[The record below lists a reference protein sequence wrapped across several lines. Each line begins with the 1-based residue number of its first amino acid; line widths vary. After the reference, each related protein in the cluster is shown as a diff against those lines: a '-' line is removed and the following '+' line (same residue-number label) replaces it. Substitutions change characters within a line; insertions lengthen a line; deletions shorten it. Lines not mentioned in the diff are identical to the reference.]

1 MLSEY
6 LVEPIAQTDCKVCT
20 FRLMWHGSIEEL
32 EHVWSRLAY
41 YQEEIDRII
50 TEPAQVALAVSAV
63 TATSTRPKSGSGKL
77 ANGTEQADRGK
88 TFPGL
93 AYWIVLQ
100 NEEEFSETDLYN
112 KIYENCFGA
121 RLKTLSDKAVASDL
135 QEMCSTLYLV
145 VKDNVDGYVRYKLD
159 SAVPQNGEGEHSYQ
173 PVVKVYA
180 RAEQDFKTLLMAKEA
195 LQKSRFHFSLLKTD
209 T

>member
-20 FRLMWHGSIEEL
+20 FRLMWHGSVAESEQ
-32 EHVWSRLAY
+32 VWSQLPY
-41 YQEEIDRII
+41 YQEAIDRII

-63 TATSTRPKSGSGKL
+63 TATSTRPKSGSDKL
-77 ANGTEQADRGK
+77 APTDTPDKFR

-100 NEEEFSETDLYN
+100 NEQDFTETDLYN
-112 KIYENCFGA
+112 RIYENCFGA
-121 RLKTLSDKAVASDL
+121 RLKSLSDQAVASDL

-145 VKDNVDGYVRYKLD
+145 VKDNVDGYVRWKLD
-159 SAVPQNGEGEHSYQ
+159 AVLPSTDGEIFQ

-180 RAEQDFKTLLMAKEA
+180 RAEQDFNTLLMAREA
-195 LQKSRFHFSLLKTD
+195 LQKNRFYFSLLKTD
-209 T
+209 VQ